1 MLGVVAEEE
10 RGRHLVVKMVMIAI
24 RVVVRVIKRI
34 LLISTIYSQDHL
46 HERNGRGL

>member
-24 RVVVRVIKRI
+24 RVVKRI
-34 LLISTIYSQDHL
+34 LLISTIVKLSPS
-46 HERNGRGL
+46 